1 MRLRRVTAIAIATF
15 LLPAAAAQGLTVQAN
30 NGKRCVLNTI
40 TEPTRFGLTV
50 APCVASRATS
60 VSYLFEHKNEVVATT
75 KPTNEKVPYSNVGT
89 SSRPPDA
96 QGRVRIDFTVILP
109 PDRPRLHWRR
119 SAGGDVCH
127 RRPARKRKQLS
138 CQVIVPVG

>member
-1 MRLRRVTAIAIATF
+1 MRRAIAIATAI
-15 LLPAAAAQGLTVQAN
+15 LVLPVATAQGLTVTAN
-30 NGKRCVLNTI
+30 NGKRCELNTI

-50 APCVASRATS
+50 APCVASRAAS
-60 VSYLFEHKNEVVATT
+60 VSYLFERKNEVVATT
-75 KPTNEKVPYSNVGT
+75 EPTNEKVPYSNVGT
-89 SSRPPDA
+89 SSRPPDT
-96 QGRVRIDFTVILP
+96 QGRVRIDFTVMLP
-109 PDRPRLHWRR
+109 PDRPRLHWRK